1 MKCRTQYMDGVPEFP
16 VWKIDFATPI
26 DSSKEFVTKFIQ
38 SRKDDSWL
46 LLTYQAVAS
55 DRHLW
60 AAWIALMRRMSNQT
74 MRSKGQDGEFL
85 RLLAGT
91 HHISQGFRRA
101 GLLDGDEGCWIVQLP
116 KNTDSNELPKINYD
130 TSFDSAKEIAAL
142 LDCEITSERPVPQ
155 REGLLRLGIFDNEND
170 VYCEL
175 DDNQIEEFMIAHIHT
190 SDING

>member
-1 MKCRTQYMDGVPEFP
+1 MDGVPKFP
-16 VWKIDFATPI
+16 VWKIDFDTPI
-26 DSSKEFVTKFIQ
+26 DSSKGFVAKFLE

-46 LLTYQAVAS
+46 LLTSQAVAS

-101 GLLDGDEGCWIVQLP
+101 GLLDGDDGCWLVQLP
-116 KNTDSNELPKINYD
+116 ANTDSNELPKINYEICL
-130 TSFDSAKEIAAL
+130 DSAKEIAAL
-142 LDCEITSERPVPQ
+142 LDCEITSARPVPQ
-155 REGLLRLGIFDNEND
+155 REGLLRLGIFDDENH
-170 VYCEL
+170 VYLGL
-175 DDNQIEEFMIAHIHT
+175 DENQIEEFMIAHIHT